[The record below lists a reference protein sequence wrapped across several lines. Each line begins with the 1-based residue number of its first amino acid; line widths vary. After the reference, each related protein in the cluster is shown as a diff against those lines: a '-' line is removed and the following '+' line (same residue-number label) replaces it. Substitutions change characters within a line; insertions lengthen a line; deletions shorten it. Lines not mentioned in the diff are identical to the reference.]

1 MKSIM
6 HDKRDGTCYLCM
18 AAGDYT
24 RKTIL
29 EEHHAIHGTANRRL
43 SEKWGLKVYL
53 CPAHHRRIHDS
64 KDGRKD
70 DLYIQRAAQDAFRE
84 RYPHEDFRQIFG
96 KNILADDTLPS
107 VSDTADKS
115 CLDAQ
120 LKAADDDGIN
130 TLMNKRL
137 KQLNDCIHQI
147 MTKRFSKIAVFE
159 ALDST
164 RELVKIL
171 EEVERR
177 KAG

>member
-6 HDKRDGTCYLCM
+6 HDKKDGTCYLCM

-53 CPAHHRRIHDS
+53 CPAHHRRVHDS

-84 RYPHEDFRQIFG
+84 RYPYEDFRQIFG

-107 VSDTADKS
+107 VSDTVDQS
-115 CLDAQ
+115 CQ
-120 LKAADDDGIN
+120 QAAGVEDFK
-130 TLMNKRL
+130 LL
-137 KQLNDCIHQI
+137 
-147 MTKRFSKIAVFE
+147 
-159 ALDST
+159 
-164 RELVKIL
+164 
-171 EEVERR
+171 EVEE
-177 KAG
+177 

>member
-6 HDKRDGTCYLCM
+6 HDKKDGTCYLCR

-96 KNILADDTLPS
+96 KNILADNTLPS
-107 VSDTADKS
+107 VSDTVDKS
-115 CLDAQ
+115 CQ
-120 LKAADDDGIN
+120 QAAGVEDFK
-130 TLMNKRL
+130 LL
-137 KQLNDCIHQI
+137 
-147 MTKRFSKIAVFE
+147 
-159 ALDST
+159 
-164 RELVKIL
+164 
-171 EEVERR
+171 EVEE
-177 KAG
+177 

>member
-6 HDKRDGTCYLCM
+6 HDKKDGTCYLCM
-18 AAGDYT
+18 AAGDYM
-24 RKTIL
+24 RKAIL

-107 VSDTADKS
+107 VSDTVDQS
-115 CLDAQ
+115 CQ
-120 LKAADDDGIN
+120 QAAGVEDFK
-130 TLMNKRL
+130 LL
-137 KQLNDCIHQI
+137 
-147 MTKRFSKIAVFE
+147 
-159 ALDST
+159 
-164 RELVKIL
+164 
-171 EEVERR
+171 EVEDLMDNSCCKEREQGECPFY
-177 KAG
+177 AN